1 MSQKCALNICN
12 KLKQYDADDKKK
24 KLYNRI
30 QKLHFNICHINT
42 YLSLLKNDQRNQY
55 GDLNFE

>member
-24 KLYNRI
+24 NCTTT
-30 QKLHFNICHINT
+30 FINYILT
-42 YLSLLKNDQRNQY
+42 YAK
-55 GDLNFE
+55 